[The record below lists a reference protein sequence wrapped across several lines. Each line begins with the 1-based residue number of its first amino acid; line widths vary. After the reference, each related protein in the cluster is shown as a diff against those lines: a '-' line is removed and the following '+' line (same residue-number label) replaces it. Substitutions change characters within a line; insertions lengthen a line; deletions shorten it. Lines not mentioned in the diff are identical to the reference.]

1 MAQPHAVR
9 PVLAAV
15 AVLGKPVI
23 AGRRR
28 HQELEKTL
36 LEVAPGCDAKRTFSG
51 DSALEAPLSAP
62 LDAAQIYCRGQQ
74 FF

>member
-1 MAQPHAVR
+1 MARLHAVR
-9 PVLAAV
+9 PVLAAA
-15 AVLGKPVI
+15 AVLGKPLI

-36 LEVAPGCDAKRTFSG
+36 VGVAPGCDPKRTFSG

-62 LDAAQIYCRGQQ
+62 LDAGQIYCLGQQ